1 MSVPYA
7 FRIIA
12 IAPDGWQCELFRAR
26 AHYSTAALQ
35 VWTRDMDASWTVCV
49 ERRMPD
55 KRCLTPRPKFVERGV
70 GIVPFHL
77 TRDQRLAN
85 GITMPC

>member
-35 VWTRDMDASWTVCV
+35 VWTRDMDASWTLAV

-55 KRCLTPRPKFVERGV
+55 KRCLTPRVRFYTSGGNAPWRIEKAR
-70 GIVPFHL
+70 
-77 TRDQRLAN
+77 QRAEEEA
-85 GITMPC
+85 C